1 MGAIDAIGIEARQV
15 LLEVMMSV
23 AWADRELAPEERQA
37 AQAAAM
43 SLGLVMPGDRDL
55 TAAERRPMPLEDL
68 DVSALSGRD
77 KELVY
82 LCAAWMA
89 MADSIEQTEE
99 TELLGRVQGRLGVDD
114 ARADWLKARAVELR
128 TKQAAEKS
136 SWWRAFDRLV
146 VEAAR
151 ALPREAH

>member
-1 MGAIDAIGIEARQV
+1 MSAIDAIGIEARQV

-37 AQAAAM
+37 ANAAAM
-43 SLGLVMPGDRDL
+43 ALGLVNPGERDVV
-55 TAAERRPMPLEDL
+55 APERRPIPIDEI
-68 DVSALSGRD
+68 DVSGLKDRD
-77 KELVY
+77 RELVY

-89 MADSIEQTEE
+89 MADSIEQSEE
-99 TELLGRVQGRLGVDD
+99 TELLVRIRKKLTIPNE
-114 ARADWLKARAVELR
+114 RAEWLMKQAVELR
-128 TKQAAEKS
+128 TKQMAERA

-151 ALPREAH
+151 ALPRSG